1 MSKKYGK
8 NYQLKKTRGDDEG
21 DSIQTGDSNCSRQME
36 DDLTGIQPPANDT
49 SSDRIVEG
57 GSANTGTKREK
68 IKRMESSKEP
78 KSLTRIREPVV
89 GLESLEHYKSKC
101 FELSVELEKK
111 KVECTELQGKLAEV
125 ETRKTAAKDEIE
137 RTPEDATEHWRK
149 MYSDLESRVLRIENQ
164 LESRVS
170 NLESLVLRNGKG
182 SSILRCVELHNAE
195 NMEAEARGLQN
206 EVTQSGEKQK
216 DKNSRSIPNVENN
229 NGGGKDSHVYE
240 LKTEEKVLVYDVG
253 INKHRE
259 SESEFPRYS
268 AVNMSCG
275 SLDLSSRGEN
285 IEEGK
290 GWGYVEERPSQHG
303 SLSQDHLEMSQKPF
317 VNVVSCSGG
326 ESFGES
332 FAEDSDSDLMDMMAM
347 KYRTKNKDRE
357 IKWKFEAD
365 MLSSFEEDP
374 ELCMKAVCALYRQ
387 QISEDE
393 ISANGLFHYSDALSG
408 LCKSIIDRVGWH
420 KKKNVIDFTVIVR

>member
-1 MSKKYGK
+1 M
-8 NYQLKKTRGDDEG
+8 T
-21 DSIQTGDSNCSRQME
+21 
-36 DDLTGIQPPANDT
+36 
-49 SSDRIVEG
+49 
-57 GSANTGTKREK
+57 
-68 IKRMESSKEP
+68 
-78 KSLTRIREPVV
+78 
-89 GLESLEHYKSKC
+89 H
-101 FELSVELEKK
+101 
-111 KVECTELQGKLAEV
+111 
-125 ETRKTAAKDEIE
+125 
-137 RTPEDATEHWRK
+137 EDATEYWRK
-149 MYSDLESRVLRIENQ
+149 MYSDLESRVLRMENQ
-164 LESRVS
+164 LESHVS
-170 NLESLVLRNGKG
+170 NLESLVLRNGKE
-182 SSILRCVELHNAE
+182 SPILRCVELRNAE

-206 EVTQSGEKQK
+206 EVTQSGGKQK

-240 LKTEEKVLVYDVG
+240 LKTEEKVLMFDVG
-253 INKHRE
+253 INKHHE

-275 SLDLSSRGEN
+275 SPHLSSRGEN

-290 GWGYVEERPSQHG
+290 GGGYVEERPSQHG

-347 KYRTKNKDRE
+347 KYRNKNKDRE

-387 QISEDE
+387 KISEDE
-393 ISANGLFHYSDALSG
+393 ISANGLFHYSDTLRGTTLGKFLMDGSCKGG
-408 LCKSIIDRVGWH
+408 LKKSVEELAIFDSRAIEDCKRLARSYSKQLFSIYQNRKDPFFFPATTASHGDQTAKR
-420 KKKNVIDFTVIVR
+420 